1 MQITPDIKQVSK
13 VGIILLV
20 QIYNVC
26 MGSFLL
32 LFIPQKCGDNVCYLA
47 EILDRPAPQNVFM
60 RLGLTI
66 NVITFLSF
74 LFTYSWELKR
84 EWWCMKHLDID
95 VMEAIHNLNSILV
108 FREDLSDQLGYL
120 NRNYLYALRCTS
132 GMCTINFISSAY
144 LIAPHYLDIS
154 TLTSF
159 ISFAILIIYK
169 LWRSYFIGVESRNYN
184 RAISAYRTNLAVFN
198 TTHMTRLLHSE
209 GSFAPIAPNEQP
221 VYLHQDDP
229 DFVGRYH

>member
-1 MQITPDIKQVSK
+1 MQITPDIKKVSK
-13 VGIILLV
+13 VGLIILV
-20 QIYNVC
+20 QLYNVC

-32 LFIPQKCGDNVCYLA
+32 LFVPQKCGDGICFLQDRVYGSNTTAMYLG
-47 EILDRPAPQNVFM
+47 ITMN
-60 RLGLTI
+60 T
-66 NVITFLSF
+66 ITFLSF

-108 FREDLSDQLGYL
+108 FRDDLSDQLGYL
-120 NRNYLYALRCTS
+120 NRNYLYALQTTAAA
-132 GMCTINFISSAY
+132 CTINFISSAY

-154 TLTSF
+154 TITSF
-159 ISFAILIIYK
+159 LSFAILIIYK

-184 RAISAYRTNLAVFN
+184 RAISAYRTNVAVFN
-198 TTHMTRLLHSE
+198 TTHMTHLLHSE
-209 GSFAPIAPNEQP
+209 GSFAPIAPTEQL

-229 DFVGRYH
+229 NFVGRYH